1 MNTEY
6 LLIPADHET
15 LKTFLEKKSLYFLVF
30 ETDGRPRLEQTAGR
44 APIHLKDG
52 CPWGLAWVFF
62 NSLSHTIPEADRL
75 TALYA
80 WAQGLVE
87 EARHESA

>member
-1 MNTEY
+1 MSTY
-6 LLIPADHET
+6 T
-15 LKTFLEKKSLYFLVF
+15 LAAEDLGTLRTFLEKKSLYYLAFD
-30 ETDGRPRLEQTAGR
+30 ETGKPRLEQTAGC
-44 APIHLKDG
+44 APIHLRDG
-52 CPWGLAWVFF
+52 CPWGLAWVYF